1 MDASAHA
8 PRRSGR
14 LAAWVADELRPGQL
28 ARSLVAG
35 ALGSVLQ
42 VIVTISFAA
51 LVFSGQIAGDLAY
64 GIGWFLVG
72 DLLIV
77 LVVTLLSSY
86 PGSLAVIQDAP
97 VAILAPAVAA
107 VAAGAA
113 LEASAL
119 VPTVVA
125 TIVVSSIA
133 TGLLLIVLGSFRL
146 GGLVRFLPY
155 PVMGGFLAG
164 TGWLLATGG
173 LNLMAGQPFG
183 LAWLAP
189 ETLPRWL
196 PGLLLGAALLAVVAR
211 VRSPLALPGVLLG
224 ALLLFFSVAWIGG
237 SSFAQLS
244 AQGWLLGPFPSGGLW
259 RLPLAPDLL
268 GRADWLV
275 VAAQASYLV
284 PIMLVSVMALLLNA
298 AGLELIVKRDIDL
311 NRELIVAGVANL
323 AGGAGGASVGYHS
336 IGLSSLNQSLAGGKR
351 LPGVLMALAVGL
363 MALLGASALAYVP
376 KLMLGGLLVFL
387 GLDLLVEWIYRA
399 WFKFPKLEFA
409 VIVSIVAVIAA
420 RGFLEGIVAGTAAMV
435 ILFVISYSRVNVV
448 KHALS
453 GASYHSRVTRSYQQ
467 QALLRALGDQLYIL
481 QLQGFIFFGTGTRL
495 FEQLRARMRLPGQ
508 EALRFV
514 LLDFAQVTGVDST
527 ALLSFAKIVD
537 LAREQGV
544 VLVLTSLAPQL
555 QRQISRSG
563 LADQPG
569 VVRIFAQLDYGVE
582 WCENQLMAGE
592 QAGQAAGPDL
602 REQLA
607 FIVPAPEQ
615 IDTLLGYCTRR
626 EIAAGEYLIRQGD
639 APDLLFFVERGQ
651 VTARLETP
659 NREPLRLETMRGGR
673 AVGELGFY
681 LGTPRSA
688 AVVADE
694 PSTIYTIS
702 ARDLARLE
710 QEQPTAAYIF
720 HRLIVH
726 LLGERVM
733 HLIRA
738 VEALQK

>member
-1 MDASAHA
+1 MDASTHA
-8 PRRSGR
+8 TRRRGR
-14 LAAWVADELRPGQL
+14 LAAWAADELRPSQL
-28 ARSLVAG
+28 ARSVVAA

-42 VIVTISFAA
+42 VIVSISFAA
-51 LVFSGQIAGDLAY
+51 LVFSGQLTGGLAY

-72 DLLIV
+72 DLLLV
-77 LVVTLLSSY
+77 LMITLLSSY
-86 PGSLAVIQDAP
+86 PGSLAVVQDAP

-113 LEASAL
+113 LDGSAAM
-119 VPTVVA
+119 PTVVA
-125 TIVVSSIA
+125 TIVVSSLA
-133 TGLLLIVLGSFRL
+133 TGLLLIALGAFRL

-173 LNLMAGQPFG
+173 LNLMAAQPFG
-183 LAWLAP
+183 PAWLAP
-189 ETLPRWL
+189 AMLLRWL
-196 PGLLLGAALLAVVAR
+196 PGLLLGAALVAVVAR
-211 VRSPLALPGVLLG
+211 VRSPLALPGVLL
-224 ALLLFFSVAWIGG
+224 ASLLLFYGVAWLAG

-259 RLPLAPDLL
+259 RPPLAPDLL
-268 GRADWLV
+268 GRADWSA
-275 VAAQASYLV
+275 VAAQAGYLV
-284 PIMLVSVMALLLNA
+284 PLMVVSVMALLLNA

-311 NRELIVAGVANL
+311 NRELIVAGLANL

-351 LPGVLMALAVGL
+351 LPGLLMALAVGSV
-363 MALLGASALAYVP
+363 ALLGASALAYLP

-387 GLDLLVEWIYRA
+387 GLDLLIEWIYRA

-420 RGFLEGIVAGTAAMV
+420 RGFLEGIVAGTVAMIV
-435 ILFVISYSRVNVV
+435 LFVISYSRVNVV

-467 QALLRALGDQLYIL
+467 QALLRARGDQLYIL
-481 QLQGFIFFGTGTRL
+481 QLQGFIFFGTGARL
-495 FEQLRARMRLPGQ
+495 FEQLRARMRQPGQ
-508 EALRFV
+508 VALRFV
-514 LLDFAQVTGVDST
+514 ALDFAQVSGVDST
-527 ALLSFAKIVD
+527 ALLSFAKIVG

-544 VLVLTSLAPQL
+544 VLVLTGLAPQL
-555 QRQISRSG
+555 QRQVSRSG

-569 VVRIFAQLDYGVE
+569 VVQIFAQLDYGVE
-582 WCENQLMAGE
+582 WCENQLVAGE
-592 QAGQAAGPDL
+592 QAGPAADAAL

-639 APDLLFFVERGQ
+639 APELLFFVERGQ
-651 VTARLETP
+651 VTARLEAP
-659 NREPLRLETMRGGR
+659 GRAPVRLETMRGGR

-702 ARDLARLE
+702 AHDLARLE
-710 QEQPTAAYIF
+710 REAPAAAYIF

-738 VEALQK
+738 VDALQQ